1 MLSLHCRR
9 PSQLLRGV
17 DDRRVYFVNSYRATP
32 SEANCDWTLATS
44 SYGGGDFVAAVGR
57 GNVYATQFHPE
68 KSGGA
73 GLDILRNFLGPL
85 DAEVPEPGSRSSERS
100 GPVVTCAC
108 SWLVPGP
115 SHFDRCRAAHL
126 SHCNE
131 VSVVACSTAQAGD
144 RQSSPSGWSLHWMC
158 AATTAGTWS

>member
-1 MLSLHCRR
+1 MQMTRLLPLVLVTQLPHCHVRFRQRREIRIVVRALPLHHRR

-32 SEANCDWTLATS
+32 SEANSDWTLATS

-85 DAEVPEPGSRSSERS
+85 DADVPEPVSRSSECR
-100 GPVVTCAC
+100 PPC
-108 SWLVPGP
+108 SYLCMFLPDCCEMP
-115 SHFDRCRAAHL
+115 C
-126 SHCNE
+126 
-131 VSVVACSTAQAGD
+131 
-144 RQSSPSGWSLHWMC
+144 
-158 AATTAGTWS
+158 

>member
-1 MLSLHCRR
+1 VPQPTPCHLHQDPLVLLLHHRR

-32 SEANCDWTLATS
+32 SEANSGWTLATS

-85 DAEVPEPGSRSSERS
+85 DAEVPEPVSRSSECR
-100 GPVVTCAC
+100 
-108 SWLVPGP
+108 P
-115 SHFDRCRAAHL
+115 S
-126 SHCNE
+126 
-131 VSVVACSTAQAGD
+131 
-144 RQSSPSGWSLHWMC
+144 
-158 AATTAGTWS
+158 

>member
-1 MLSLHCRR
+1 MPPLPSCGHYICCCLSSAAGSRCIDPCVVANALPFASGSRVLLLHHRR

-32 SEANCDWTLATS
+32 SESNSEWTLATS

-68 KSGGA
+68 KSGPA

-85 DAEVPEPGSRSSERS
+85 DAEVPEPVSRSSECR
-100 GPVVTCAC
+100 
-108 SWLVPGP
+108 P
-115 SHFDRCRAAHL
+115 S
-126 SHCNE
+126 
-131 VSVVACSTAQAGD
+131 
-144 RQSSPSGWSLHWMC
+144 
-158 AATTAGTWS
+158 